1 MALRINA
8 VNPAAFGASSR
19 TNAGRSGRSVS
30 AAESRS
36 LPPFTL
42 SLEFN
47 WPGRFDIG
55 PPRPRKL
62 EGTSRTIGN
71 LYQRKLKPPWPFRL
85 KERTLL
91 TASTQFPN
99 RELGSSI
106 RSLAPGARP
115 RGKMGYLIGSS
126 RRMLDRLKAAAVE
139 FVLIAILVAG
149 FIVAALLALDLS
161 DVLEW

>member
-1 MALRINA
+1 M
-8 VNPAAFGASSR
+8 
-19 TNAGRSGRSVS
+19 
-30 AAESRS
+30 
-36 LPPFTL
+36 
-42 SLEFN
+42 
-47 WPGRFDIG
+47 
-55 PPRPRKL
+55 
-62 EGTSRTIGN
+62 
-71 LYQRKLKPPWPFRL
+71 
-85 KERTLL
+85 

-115 RGKMGYLIGSS
+115 RGRMGYLIGSS

-161 DVLEW
+161 DVLKW